1 MTVTRAGNALGRIV
15 AAHPRPFI
23 PIPPQGGVEFG
34 FEKLFNEAANAR
46 AHPSFQRVEPI
57 IAEKMFTLGRAD
69 RRLCA
74 IHCHGVISI
83 GALTPILVVFT
94 SWRLRHPQIPTTSA
108 TAPNPPVSIDK
119 IVKLVQSKD
128 ALFPRE
134 RIREIAREMGVEG
147 RRGRPRKNS
156 AE

>member
-1 MTVTRAGNALGRIV
+1 MTVTRADNALGRIV
-15 AAHPRPFI
+15 AAHHPRPFI

-69 RRLCA
+69 HRLCA
-74 IHCHGVISI
+74 IHGHGVISI

-94 SWRLRHPQIPTTSA
+94 SGRLRHPQIPTTSA
-108 TAPNPPVSIDK
+108 TALDQPS
-119 IVKLVQSKD
+119 D
-128 ALFPRE
+128 ASTIFGCGTNSSSDGQL
-134 RIREIAREMGVEG
+134 
-147 RRGRPRKNS
+147 RPH
-156 AE
+156 